1 MFKTLFQT
9 GRLVQGHLLV
19 PVEFNTDSISTVQR
33 FRLLQVNI
41 IFLYLI
47 SCVSFKGCILS
58 VLRFSF
64 KKSPGRTQS
73 RKTWIYAALS
83 NLTGFEVI
91 KVAMFLPLNCFARMK
106 ATGFLNETFTDPSE
120 FMDGLTTTVCLV

>member
-1 MFKTLFQT
+1 MSYGF
-9 GRLVQGHLLV
+9 LL
-19 PVEFNTDSISTVQR
+19 
-33 FRLLQVNI
+33 
-41 IFLYLI
+41 
-47 SCVSFKGCILS
+47 
-58 VLRFSF
+58 

-73 RKTWIYAALS
+73 QKTWIYAALS

-91 KVAMFLPLNCFARMK
+91 KVAMFLLLNCFARMK